1 MRFAKSDGCA
11 VAIMLGL
18 IFNIMPLTPVAAED
32 PYKAQIDALRK
43 AMEKYK
49 DYKVAVRTFTFRPS
63 AACATPVRK
72 WLATCIIP
80 RARWVFTL

>member
-1 MRFAKSDGCA
+1 MRFAKSADCA

-18 IFNIMPLTPVAAED
+18 IFNIMPLKPVAKEG

-49 DYKVAVRTFTFRPS
+49 DYKVAVRD
-63 AACATPVRK
+63 
-72 WLATCIIP
+72 L
-80 RARWVFTL
+80 